1 LELRLLSGWV
11 AACSRELGRRFE
23 RRASRR
29 RRACVTL
36 REVSFIYKR
45 IWQHGLLRV
54 EQDGE
59 VSEAPFRVAVRLEV
73 DLAQNDRAS

>member
-1 LELRLLSGWV
+1 
-11 AACSRELGRRFE
+11 
-23 RRASRR
+23 
-29 RRACVTL
+29 L